1 VTWRQN
7 IDIWLMQVDVLYIVY
22 ITLHFFALK
31 APKKLFLNDIFYAEM
46 LEKEITDEMIQE

>member
-1 VTWRQN
+1 
-7 IDIWLMQVDVLYIVY
+7 MQVDVLYIVY